1 MEKKKVRQIRGL
13 IIFTA
18 IMVLVV
24 LYFNSV
30 LTGAAWV
37 LKILQPFLVGG
48 IIAFVLNLP
57 MKAIET
63 KILKRW
69 KGKSA
74 DKLKRP
80 VSLVLALL
88 FIVLLIYILIQTV
101 VPSLSATF
109 VELGKKI
116 PVFLS
121 ELLDKLEKLSAEY
134 PDVLKQIQELEKM
147 EIDWAALANNLF
159 GFMKNGVGSVLTSTV
174 SVAGSIISTV
184 INVVVA
190 VIFSIYILT
199 QKEKLGSQGRKV
211 LRAYCS
217 EKVYTRVE
225 KVLALLYHNFSNFVT
240 GQCLEAV
247 ILGSMFVAV
256 MLIFRMDYAVLVGV
270 LVAFTALIPIV
281 GAFIGCA
288 VGAFLLAINDPMT
301 AVWFVIMFLIIQQ
314 IEGNLIYPKVVGNSV
329 GLPSIWV
336 LVAVSVG
343 GSLFGIPGILFFIPL
358 VSTAYALLKEDVIK
372 RGGTNRVQETGPES
386 GSEPAKEPKSEYK
399 K

>member
-1 MEKKKVRQIRGL
+1 M
-13 IIFTA
+13 
-18 IMVLVV
+18 
-24 LYFNSV
+24 
-30 LTGAAWV
+30 AAWM

-48 IIAFVLNLP
+48 VIAFVLNLP

-63 KILKRW
+63 KILKKW
-69 KGKSA
+69 KGKAA

-88 FIVLLIYILIQTV
+88 FIAALIYILVLTV
-101 VPSLSATF
+101 VPSLSETI

-116 PVFLS
+116 PVFVSDLI
-121 ELLDKLEKLSAEY
+121 DKLEKLSAEY
-134 PDVLKQIQELEKM
+134 PDILRQLQQLEQM
-147 EIDWAALANNLF
+147 EIDWGGVAENLF
-159 GFMKNGVGSVLTSTV
+159 GFMKTGVGSVLTSTV

-199 QKEKLGSQGRKV
+199 QKEKLGSQGRRI

-217 EKVYTRVE
+217 ERVYTGVE
-225 KVLALLYHNFSNFVT
+225 KVLSLLYHNFSNFVT

-247 ILGSMFVAV
+247 ILGCMFIVS

-270 LVAFTALIPIV
+270 LIAFTALIPIV
-281 GAFIGCA
+281 GAFVGCV

-301 AVWFVIMFLIIQQ
+301 AVWFVILFLVLQQ

-343 GSLFGIPGILFFIPL
+343 GSLFGVPGILFFIP
-358 VSTAYALLKEDVIK
+358 
-372 RGGTNRVQETGPES
+372 
-386 GSEPAKEPKSEYK
+386 
-399 K
+399 